1 MSWVSQANIKTI
13 MTAIRNKF
21 TTGDL
26 VIANDAKDT
35 GVELNYTAQDGLV
48 TVSPISTDASV
59 ESALHLSNG
68 DDTKKTELTQGTLS
82 YVTGTGDSEAYNYMS
97 LLGDGVTFGKKGG
110 GNVQVGGVADP
121 TSAQQVATKNYVD
134 ARALSHISISRY
146 FTTSAR
152 VTRGAT
158 APAGHVPSNDDTI
171 QFSSSFFDEA
181 KSITVM
187 KGSSNGFGNT
197 DTYNGRIITGVNIG
211 NYSTFVGYMQ
221 FSYTYNSVTYYVDGF
236 GIMYQLSG
244 APLVYI
250 PNLTKSIATLPSGT
264 KATITVTMVG
274 LIY

>member
-1 MSWVSQANIKTI
+1 MSWVSQANLKTI

-26 VIANDAKDT
+26 VIANDAKNT

-97 LLGDGVTFGKKGG
+97 LLGNGVTFGKKGG

-134 ARALSHISISRY
+134 NHFKVVKITKKYTGSSEYISVGASSGVALLGERIDSSIDANKVICAYSIINKNY
-146 FTTSAR
+146 SQSKAVATEVSLSTSLTNAVSWGGWYYN
-152 VTRGAT
+152 VTAVNCGKT
-158 APAGHVPSNDDTI
+158 
-171 QFSSSFFDEA
+171 SSSIALNKVSDDVYELG
-181 KSITVM
+181 I
-187 KGSSNGFGNT
+187 
-197 DTYNGRIITGVNIG
+197 DTY
-211 NYSTFVGYMQ
+211 FVLM
-221 FSYTYNSVTYYVDGF
+221 N
-236 GIMYQLSG
+236 
-244 APLVYI
+244 
-250 PNLTKSIATLPSGT
+250 
-264 KATITVTMVG
+264 
-274 LIY
+274 

>member
-1 MSWVSQANIKTI
+1 MSWVSQANLKAI

-26 VIANDAKDT
+26 VIANDTKDT

-134 ARALSHISISRY
+134 SKFYVTTYQVKITTTETIDSKASKHLDLRSITFPDDVSSANIVSY
-146 FTTSAR
+146 CVTTTGTGTSDF
-152 VTRGAT
+152 VPQITFYRGY
-158 APAGHVPSNDDTI
+158 VPSQTVSTKLSIYNRSTSDLSLYDDVT
-171 QFSSSFFDEA
+171 FN
-181 KSITVM
+181 V
-187 KGSSNGFGNT
+187 
-197 DTYNGRIITGVNIG
+197 IILALRGEQV
-211 NYSTFVGYMQ
+211 S
-221 FSYTYNSVTYYVDGF
+221 
-236 GIMYQLSG
+236 
-244 APLVYI
+244 
-250 PNLTKSIATLPSGT
+250 
-264 KATITVTMVG
+264 
-274 LIY
+274 